1 MMLHKKNVKKDLD
14 NWIGKSVKVLL
25 NAEAFY
31 EGILLAE
38 QRNGILIDST
48 NKRIYIQF
56 DSIISLEEEV

>member
-1 MMLHKKNVKKDLD
+1 MKFLKNNVKDLD
-14 NWIGKSVKVLL
+14 DWIGKPVKVLL

-31 EGILLAE
+31 EGILIAE
-38 QRNGILIDST
+38 LRNGILIESA

>member
-1 MMLHKKNVKKDLD
+1 MKFHKKNVKDLD

-38 QRNGILIDST
+38 QRNGILIESAH
-48 NKRIYIQF
+48 KRIYIQF

>member
-1 MMLHKKNVKKDLD
+1 MIRRNDKKDLD
-14 NWIGKSVKVLL
+14 DWIGKPVKVLL

-38 QRNGILIDST
+38 QRNGILIESA

>member
-1 MMLHKKNVKKDLD
+1 MKFHKKNVKDLD
-14 NWIGKSVKVLL
+14 EWIGKPVKVHL

-38 QRNGILIDST
+38 LRNGILIKCA

-56 DSIISLEEEV
+56 DSIVSLEEEV

>member
-1 MMLHKKNVKKDLD
+1 MIRRNDKKDLD
-14 NWIGKSVKVLL
+14 DWIGKPVKVLL

-38 QRNGILIDST
+38 QRNGILIESA

-56 DSIISLEEEV
+56 DSIISLEEKV